1 VGTKLY
7 NTEEAAEEA
16 GISRFTLQEWIRRG
30 IVQGPKLQIRN
41 GRAVRL
47 WTTSD
52 VTKLKSVD
60 VPMGRP
66 KKGKKSKG
74 LD

>member
-1 VGTKLY
+1 MPAKLY

-16 GISRFTLQEWIRRG
+16 GISRMTLQEWVRRG
-30 IVQGPKLQIRN
+30 IVKGPQLKIRN

-47 WTTSD
+47 WTAAD
-52 VTKLKSVD
+52 VSRLKSVK

-66 KKGKKSKG
+66 KKGAQSKV
-74 LD
+74 